1 MLGIYGVLSIKSQKL
16 KNTNIQ
22 QATHDTIPALRL
34 HADNVSESH

>member
-1 MLGIYGVLSIKSQKL
+1 MISIYKTFAAKSQKL